1 MMQMLSHMNL
11 QKKAMT
17 LLAAILFLIFGLNTV
32 VMTGVASRK
41 YKQAMLAKSSAIGE
55 GMQKDLGKA
64 VNLGIPIESLEGVNE
79 KLAELVS
86 RDKGIG
92 YAMVMDINGKIL
104 YHDKPDQAGKELK
117 NAVTAKI
124 LASTENLVQAAG
136 DYFDISFPLMTA
148 ENKAAGFLR
157 VGVHTREIN
166 SQLYELLFWALG
178 VSFFCFLTS
187 LILFYVA
194 IAKFITRPIVE
205 MEKTAD
211 RIAGGDLT
219 AELTVRGEDEV
230 AALQKAVNRMAFN
243 LKDMLSKVLNITDGV
258 TSVTSNIA
266 SASQGVLTIADVQ
279 KKAIDETALAI
290 EQSDSSIA
298 QVSLSAE
305 SLSGSATNATSSVHE
320 LSASIEKVS
329 DNTNVFSETAHETA
343 SSIEEMVSTIKSI
356 AESLD
361 TLSRSAEAI
370 ASSIDEVNATTKNID
385 ERAHESVKLAE
396 AVMDKA
402 SKKGMQSA
410 QAAMQG
416 MENIKKGV
424 VDLSEIINNLGKRAD
439 DIGKILNVIDDVA
452 DQTNLLAINA
462 AILASKAGEHGKG
475 FSVVADEIKNL
486 AERTSFSTK
495 EIAELIRSVQDATR
509 TSIHM
514 ASEGVST
521 ADKGLVLVTDV
532 NGALAEIV
540 DSSKASTEMARAIQ
554 RATEEEA
561 MAIKQITNSV
571 EKMTEQ
577 TENISHAIQEQSRGS
592 RFIIEATERVK
603 EMSHQVKGATAEQK
617 ERSRDIAVVIENV
630 TTQVLHIA
638 EAISKQKSNSAGMVS
653 SMEKIRE
660 TTGRLISSSHDM
672 NAVVSS
678 LKEDAFNL
686 LVELKKFKV

>member
-1 MMQMLSHMNL
+1 MIRKLSHMNL
-11 QKKAMT
+11 QKKAMS
-17 LLAAILFLIFGLNTV
+17 LLAAILFLILGLNTV
-32 VMTGVASRK
+32 VLTGVASKK

-79 KLAELVS
+79 KLAELIS

-92 YAMVMDINGKIL
+92 YAMVMDMQGKIL
-104 YHDKPDQAGKELK
+104 FHNKPDQAGKEQK
-117 NAVTAKI
+117 NNISVKI
-124 LASTENLVQAAG
+124 LASKINLVQDAD
-136 DYFDISFPLMTA
+136 DYYDLSFPLMTA
-148 ENKAAGFLR
+148 DNKTAGFLR
-157 VGVHTREIN
+157 VGVRTYEIN

-178 VSFFCFLTS
+178 ISVFCFLTS

-211 RIAGGDLT
+211 LIAGGDLT
-219 AELTVRGEDEV
+219 AALSVRGEDEV
-230 AALQKAVNRMAFN
+230 AALQKAINRMAFN
-243 LKDMLSKVLNITDGV
+243 LKDMLSKVLNITNGV
-258 TSVTSNIA
+258 TTVTSNIA
-266 SASQGVLTIADVQ
+266 LASQGVLTIADVQ

-290 EQSDSSIA
+290 GQTDSSIA

-320 LSASIEKVS
+320 LSASIEKVVE
-329 DNTNVFSETAHETA
+329 NTNVFSETAHETA

-385 ERAHESVKLAE
+385 ERAHESVNLAE
-396 AVMDKA
+396 TVMNKA
-402 SKKGMQSA
+402 SKEGMQSA
-410 QAAMQG
+410 QAALQG
-416 MENIKKGV
+416 MEDIKKGV
-424 VDLSEIINNLGKRAD
+424 VELSDIINNLGRRTE

-475 FSVVADEIKNL
+475 FAVVADEIKNL
-486 AERTSFSTK
+486 AERTSFSTS
-495 EIAELIRSVQDATR
+495 EIAELIRAVQEGTR

-514 ASEGVST
+514 ALEGVHT
-521 ADKGLVLVTDV
+521 VDKGLVLVTDV
-532 NGALAEIV
+532 NGALKEIV

-561 MAIKQITNSV
+561 LAIKQITDSV

-577 TENISHAIQEQSRGS
+577 TENISRAIQEQSKGS
-592 RFIIEATERVK
+592 KFIIEATERVK
-603 EMSHQVKGATAEQK
+603 EMSHQVKNATSKQK
-617 ERSRDIAVVIENV
+617 DRSRDIAGVIENV

-638 EAISKQKSNSAGMVS
+638 EAISKQKNNSAEMVS
-653 SMEKIRE
+653 SMEKIRN
-660 TTGRLISSSHDM
+660 TTGRLINSSNDM